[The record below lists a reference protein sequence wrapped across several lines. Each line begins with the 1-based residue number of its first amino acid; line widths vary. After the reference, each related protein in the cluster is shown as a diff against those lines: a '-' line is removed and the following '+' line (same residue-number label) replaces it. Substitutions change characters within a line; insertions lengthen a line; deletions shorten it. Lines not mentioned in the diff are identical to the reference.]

1 MELKTLADCVAYI
14 LIYAG
19 GFDGNHSDEEVSKA
33 RSILAGLM
41 THFGMDQDGDG
52 DVDIDD
58 LNIAF
63 TRASETHDNAED
75 GETQLKY
82 FINCCSF
89 AKEKLGSENM
99 NVFAG
104 KLKEMMEVDGLAES
118 EEKLLEVV
126 NKISNA

>member
-1 MELKTLADCVAYI
+1 MELKTVADCVAYI

-52 DVDIDD
+52 DVDADD

-75 GETQLKY
+75 GEAQLKY
-82 FINCCSF
+82 FVNCCSF
-89 AKEKLGSENM
+89 VKEKLGDENM
-99 NVFAG
+99 HVFAG
-104 KLKEMMEVDGLAES
+104 KLKEMMEVDGLVKS
-118 EEKLLEVV
+118 EEKLLELV
-126 NKISNA
+126 NKIINA

>member
-1 MELKTLADCVAYI
+1 MELKTVADCVAYI

-52 DVDIDD
+52 DVDADD

-63 TRASETHDNAED
+63 KRASETHDNAED
-75 GETQLKY
+75 GEAQLKY
-82 FINCCSF
+82 FVNCCSF
-89 AKEKLGSENM
+89 VKEKLGDENM
-99 NVFAG
+99 HVFAG
-104 KLKEMMEVDGLAES
+104 KLKEMMEVDGLVKS
-118 EEKLLEVV
+118 EEKLLELV
-126 NKISNA
+126 NKIINA